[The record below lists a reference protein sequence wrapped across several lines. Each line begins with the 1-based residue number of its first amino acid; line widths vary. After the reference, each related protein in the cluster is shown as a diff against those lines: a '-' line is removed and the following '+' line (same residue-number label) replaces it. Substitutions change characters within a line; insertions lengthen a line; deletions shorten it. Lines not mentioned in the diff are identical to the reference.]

1 MKIMKTLRN
10 IIRFFFPLANS
21 AYSFSLLTERIKDF
35 KVKTADLSKSSYAF
49 EIMIIFALILNIFLF
64 KNRNLII
71 ILFLQTKKLA
81 YPQTKTS
88 VGKSQT

>member
-1 MKIMKTLRN
+1 MKIMNTLRN

-21 AYSFSLLTERIKDF
+21 ACSLSLLTNRIKDF

-64 KNRNLII
+64 LKLFIE
-71 ILFLQTKKLA
+71 LFLD
-81 YPQTKTS
+81 KTDELFIYKIF
-88 VGKSQT
+88 VY

>member
-64 KNRNLII
+64 LKLFIE
-71 ILFLQTKKLA
+71 LFLD
-81 YPQTKTS
+81 KTDELFIYKIF
-88 VGKSQT
+88 VY